1 MEQPP
6 IFVCSNCNVGFPS
19 PGKNDLGISDE
30 KLRKAWHEK
39 VDYFLTRPL
48 SIEDEKLFASC
59 ERASMAY
66 LSKLNNGCWKFPYD
80 TMATINNKL
89 ICLQCS
95 EKLQKSKTK
104 LVIERIQ
111 AWDSG
116 NRPVK

>member
-48 SIEDEKLFASC
+48 SIEDEN
-59 ERASMAY
+59 Y
-66 LSKLNNGCWKFPYD
+66 LHHVSEPRWHIYQNLIMVVGNFRMIQWQLSI
-80 TMATINNKL
+80 IN
-89 ICLQCS
+89 
-95 EKLQKSKTK
+95 
-104 LVIERIQ
+104 
-111 AWDSG
+111 
-116 NRPVK
+116 